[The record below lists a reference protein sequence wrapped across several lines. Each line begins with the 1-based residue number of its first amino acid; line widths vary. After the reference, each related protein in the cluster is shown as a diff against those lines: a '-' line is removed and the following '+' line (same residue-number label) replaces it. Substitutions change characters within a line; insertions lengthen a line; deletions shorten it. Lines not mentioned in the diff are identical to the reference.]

1 MYPVIRAKNR
11 SHVIQQKM
19 YHEYDGL
26 EYLQFPKLSRIE
38 NISHL
43 FTTRTGGVSKK
54 HLWSMNLSF
63 SRGDAPENVLEN
75 YDRIGNVLGCNAE
88 HMVASHQTHTT
99 NIRIVTAEDAG
110 KGVVKERD
118 YSDIDGLITDEK
130 GIALACFYAD
140 CVPLYFVDPIKEVIG
155 LAHSGW
161 RGTYSAIGQCMVEK
175 MKESFGCDPADII
188 AAIGPSICQ
197 DCYEISEELGEQFMQ
212 GAWDRDEVKE
222 SIAAIHNAGLYDA
235 DSILKPGKIPG
246 KYQLD
251 LWLANL
257 IVLHKA
263 GIRLENVDVTDVCT
277 CCNPEYLYSHRAS
290 QGHRGNLAA
299 FLMINQ

>member
-11 SHVIQQKM
+11 KNVMVQRVH
-19 YHEYDGL
+19 HEYSDL
-26 EYLQFPKLSRIE
+26 EYLQFPKLSQLERV
-38 NISHL
+38 SHL
-43 FTTRTGGVSKK
+43 FTTRTGGVSKD
-54 HLWSMNLSF
+54 HLWSMNLSY
-63 SRGDAPENVLEN
+63 SRGDEPENVLEN
-75 YDRIGNVLGCNAE
+75 YKRIGKVLGCDAD

-99 NIRIVTAEDAG
+99 NIRIVTSDDAG
-110 KGVVKERD
+110 KGVVCDRD
-118 YSDIDGLITDEK
+118 YTDIDGLITNEK

-140 CVPLYFVDPIKEVIG
+140 CVPLYFVDPVKEVIG

-161 RGTYSAIGQCMVEK
+161 RGTYSAIGKCMVDQ
-175 MKESFGCDPADII
+175 MKEQFGCDPEDII
-188 AAIGPSICQ
+188 AAIGPSICR

-212 GAWDRDEVKE
+212 GMWAADEIE
-222 SIAAIHNAGLYDA
+222 NSLEAIRKAGVYDQT
-235 DSILKPGKIPG
+235 SILDPGKKPE

-263 GIRLENVDVTDVCT
+263 GIQLENIDVTDICT

-290 QGHRGNLAA
+290 QGLRGNLAA
-299 FLMINQ
+299 FLMLK